1 MGEKFAKSSTR
12 VNKINDQCQDFN
24 LPIYFD
30 SELFIEKLM
39 KMNKELQKKNRL
51 DKKDTEKSTEQGN
64 HYAFNCFF
72 FFWFYIFF
80 IFCN

>member
-12 VNKINDQCQDFN
+12 VNKINNQCQDFN

-39 KMNKELQKKNRL
+39 KMNKELQKKKQIRQKRHRKIYGTGKPL
-51 DKKDTEKSTEQGN
+51 R
-64 HYAFNCFF
+64 F
-72 FFWFYIFF
+72 
-80 IFCN
+80 

>member
-39 KMNKELQKKNRL
+39 KMNKELQKKKQIRQKRHRKICGTGKPL
-51 DKKDTEKSTEQGN
+51 R
-64 HYAFNCFF
+64 F
-72 FFWFYIFF
+72 
-80 IFCN
+80 

>member
-12 VNKINDQCQDFN
+12 VNKINSQCQDFN

-39 KMNKELQKKNRL
+39 KMNKELQKKKTN
-51 DKKDTEKSTEQGN
+51 
-64 HYAFNCFF
+64 
-72 FFWFYIFF
+72 
-80 IFCN
+80 

>member
-12 VNKINDQCQDFN
+12 VNKINSQCQDFN

-39 KMNKELQKKNRL
+39 KMNKELQKKKQIRQKRHRKIYGTGKPL
-51 DKKDTEKSTEQGN
+51 R
-64 HYAFNCFF
+64 F
-72 FFWFYIFF
+72 
-80 IFCN
+80 